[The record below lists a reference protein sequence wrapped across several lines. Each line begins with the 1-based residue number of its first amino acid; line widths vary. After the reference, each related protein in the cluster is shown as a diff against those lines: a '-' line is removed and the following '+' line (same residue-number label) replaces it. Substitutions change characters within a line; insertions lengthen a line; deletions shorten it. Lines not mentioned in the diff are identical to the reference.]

1 MHSSLPSGP
10 PFKLRSSLITEDRP
24 HCSPINQLANQPSLL
39 PSQAFYFTQRTG
51 KLDVRRI
58 SRLNLEQIIEDV
70 DIEALQQHLESI
82 AFSSLNEDTISQ
94 VCVGVCPLNNISSWF
109 TFLHPVALLFPC

>member
-10 PFKLRSSLITEDRP
+10 PFKLRSSLVAESRP
-24 HCSPINQLANQPSLL
+24 RFYAVNHTTNQPSLL
-39 PSQAFYFTQRTG
+39 PQRTFYFTQRTG

-70 DIEALQQHLESI
+70 DIEALQQHLENVT
-82 AFSSLNEDTISQ
+82 FSSLNEEAVSQ
-94 VCVGVCPLNNISSWF
+94 VGVSSLNVFS
-109 TFLHPVALLFPC
+109 